1 VLPSWTNLSL
11 SQPRKIAGIYIGK
24 RHLSAVLLAYKQGVW
39 EEQAARVVA
48 LAEPLFDSL
57 PTPAIEA
64 DLVKSLKAVAADFST
79 GFVPL
84 RIALPDAVLRSS
96 TLELD
101 AMPKTEKLQQDLLR
115 WRFSKDMQ
123 RPEEAIICAGQALG
137 ADNVKQ
143 LLFGQVLDRHWLAC
157 LNRAF
162 AQAEIMPWTLNALA
176 GYRHNCYYHA
186 FEQTGGALITIDP
199 DSWGLQLWDG
209 AKRLRYVRSRW
220 RETDLDYDLMF
231 EEIERSIRSHSHSAS
246 GYQIERLYLA
256 GKDDEI
262 DQLNQVLNS
271 KLKQGVARLDIAA
284 LAAAPTN
291 KQYEGELLLARTAAT
306 GYED

>member
-24 RHLSAVLLAYKQGVW
+24 RHLSAVLLAYNKGVW
-39 EEQAARVVA
+39 EEKAARLVA
-48 LAEPLFDSL
+48 LAEPLFDTL
-57 PTPAIEA
+57 PTAAIEA
-64 DLVKSLKAVAADFST
+64 DLVKSLKAVAADFNT

-101 AMPKTEKLQQDLLR
+101 AMPQTEKLQQDLLR

-123 RPEEAIICAGQALG
+123 RTEEAIICAGQVLG
-137 ADNVKQ
+137 AENGKQ
-143 LLFGQVLDRHWLAC
+143 LLFGQVLDRNWLDC
-157 LNRAF
+157 LHRSF
-162 AQAEIMPWTLNALA
+162 AQAGITPWTLNALA
-176 GYRHNCYYHA
+176 SYRHNCYYHA
-186 FEQTGGALITIDP
+186 FEQTGGALITVDP
-199 DSWGLQLWDG
+199 DSWGFQLWDG

-256 GKDDEI
+256 GKGCEI
-262 DQLNQVLNS
+262 DELNQVLNIN
-271 KLKQGVARLDIAA
+271 LKQGVARVDISA
-284 LAAAPTN
+284 LATAPAN
-291 KQYEGELLLARTAAT
+291 KLYEGELLLARTAAT